1 MILDSSL
8 IYIKIVMNITR
19 SQYREITNKKLF
31 ASNNATTSPRNDV
44 TSLSFTSNITR
55 KIDKKAAQ
63 TIYSGARTLIDGIE
77 SSLGKGY
84 FEDLL
89 NKAQIDFNDD
99 TLTYANRTFLKD
111 TFGTFKAI
119 FDIPMRF
126 TTNVA
131 KKMKIDIPDGSFLG
145 NWLKKHEQE
154 ISYNKVVDI
163 IDEYVR
169 PVISKDGNVN
179 SQRANK
185 IFSDTIGSNITR
197 VKKNYESRDERTLN
211 RVATSIVSALYSGAD
226 FYNISMLQKD
236 DKNEASKSQ
245 KRRLKQELTRMGLSA
260 AFTFLTLGVFD
271 RYTKKNIWLNA
282 SVIAGSTLLSEILS
296 RVFSKTPL
304 IPLSSKEA
312 AKISQKRKNNPD
324 ERQRITFRA
333 NLKNEQEEF
342 RSLLKSTPTLEE
354 SNKKLENKQNP
365 QPKNH
370 KKFKLLRTFIGAF
383 AIANAFFILSQ
394 LSKGE
399 LNANKIKKE
408 FYDKYKDNIL
418 NNNITDE
425 VIESAKEATK
435 KIKESKANKLF
446 KLPSFGN
453 IKDLITK
460 RKVEVN
466 LDDLASK
473 LELLK
478 QTSEGQNI
486 SNTLDVYLKHIQ
498 RLKDDG
504 KKVASSKVDIP
515 VVSGLY
521 SGITKIFNTVGTI
534 LTAPSR
540 LLFACIN
547 KNYKDS
553 NKLFSEVMQDIKPNY
568 DKELVQLAHICEL
581 DDQSKLL
588 KMFKSKPRKDSTMV
602 DIIQKRAR
610 NVEVG
615 AETSELANI
624 SRTMVTAI
632 TTYFFVNDYRNSV
645 LIESGGKD
653 IEGAKEETRERLM
666 HKLSN
671 FVINGTLMNTF
682 NTIFKSILNK
692 SLLGAT
698 AVAAATEITNEFLV
712 RKSICQPIGKKKSR
726 QEIIDYEEKQMNK
739 KGFIGWWSRTFK
751 KITGKKSLTQKAGI
765 KTSNK

>member
-8 IYIKIVMNITR
+8 MYIKIVMNITR
-19 SQYREITNKKLF
+19 SQYREIANKKLF

-55 KIDKKAAQ
+55 KIDKKNVQ

-77 SSLGKGY
+77 NSLGKGY

-111 TFGTFKAI
+111 AFATLKAI
-119 FDIPMRF
+119 VEIPFRF
-126 TTNVA
+126 ITNVA
-131 KKMKIDIPDGSFLG
+131 KKMKINISDDSFLG
-145 NWLKKHEQE
+145 AWLKKHEQE

-169 PVISKDGNVN
+169 PVISKEGNVN

-236 DKNEASKSQ
+236 DKNEASKAQ

-271 RYTKKNIWLNA
+271 RYSKKNIWLNA

-296 RVFSKTPL
+296 RIFSKTPL
-304 IPLSSKEA
+304 IPLTSKEA
-312 AKISQKRKNNPD
+312 AKISQKRKNSPE
-324 ERQRITFRA
+324 ERQKITFRA

-354 SNKKLENKQNP
+354 SSKKLENKELE
-365 QPKNH
+365 PKKH
-370 KKFKLLRTFIGAF
+370 RKSKLFRIFMGAF
-383 AIANAFFILSQ
+383 ALANVFFILSK

-399 LNANKIKKE
+399 LKANKIKKE
-408 FYDKYKDNIL
+408 FYDRYKDNIL
-418 NNNITDE
+418 NNDITAE
-425 VIESAKEATK
+425 VVEQAKQATK
-435 KIKESKANKLF
+435 KIKEDNANRLI
-446 KLPSFGN
+446 KLPSFGS

-466 LDDLASK
+466 LDELASK

-478 QTSEGQNI
+478 NTQDGQKI
-486 SNTLDVYLKHIQ
+486 SNTLDIYLNHIQ
-498 RLKDDG
+498 KLKDEG
-504 KKVASSKVDIP
+504 KNVVSSKVDIP

-540 LLFACIN
+540 LLFACLN
-547 KNYKDS
+547 RDYKDS
-553 NKLFSEVMQDIKPNY
+553 NKLFDEVMQEVKPNY
-568 DKELVQLAHICEL
+568 NKELVQLAHICEL
-581 DDQSKLL
+581 DKKSKLHEI
-588 KMFKSKPRKDSTMV
+588 FKSKPRKDSTMIN
-602 DIIQKRAR
+602 IIQKRAR

-653 IEGAKEETRERLM
+653 TEGAKEETRERLM

-671 FVINGTLMNTF
+671 FIINGTLMNTF
-682 NTIFKSILNK
+682 NTIFKSVLNK

-698 AVAAATEITNEFLV
+698 VVAAATETTNEFLV
-712 RKSICQPIGKKKSR
+712 RKSICQPIGMKKSK

-739 KGFIGWWSRTFK
+739 KGFMGWWSRTFK

-765 KTSNK
+765 KTSRN

>member
-8 IYIKIVMNITR
+8 MYIKIVMNITR
-19 SQYREITNKKLF
+19 SQYREIANKKLF
-31 ASNNATTSPRNDV
+31 ARNNATTSPRNDV

-55 KIDKKAAQ
+55 KIDKKNVQ

-77 SSLGKGY
+77 NSLGKGY

-111 TFGTFKAI
+111 AFATLKAI
-119 FDIPMRF
+119 VEIPFRF
-126 TTNVA
+126 ITNVA
-131 KKMKIDIPDGSFLG
+131 KKMKINISDDSFLG
-145 NWLKKHEQE
+145 AWLKKHEQE

-169 PVISKDGNVN
+169 PVISKEGNVN

-236 DKNEASKSQ
+236 DKNEASKAQ
-245 KRRLKQELTRMGLSA
+245 KRRLRQELTRMGLSA
-260 AFTFLTLGVFD
+260 AFTFLTLGLFD

-296 RVFSKTPL
+296 RIFSKTPL
-304 IPLSSKEA
+304 IPLTSKEA
-312 AKISQKRKNNPD
+312 AKISQKRKNSPE
-324 ERQRITFRA
+324 ERQKITFRA

-354 SNKKLENKQNP
+354 SSKKLENKELE
-365 QPKNH
+365 PKKH
-370 KKFKLLRTFIGAF
+370 RKSKLFRIFMGAF
-383 AIANAFFILSQ
+383 ALANIFFILSK

-399 LNANKIKKE
+399 LKANKIKKE
-408 FYDKYKDNIL
+408 FYDMYKDNIL
-418 NNNITDE
+418 NNDITAE
-425 VIESAKEATK
+425 VVEQAKKVTK
-435 KIKESKANKLF
+435 KIKEDNAGQLI
-446 KLPSFGN
+446 KLPSFGS

-466 LDDLASK
+466 LDELASK

-478 QTSEGQNI
+478 NTQDGQKI
-486 SNTLDVYLKHIQ
+486 SNTLDIYLNHIQ
-498 RLKDDG
+498 KLKDEG
-504 KKVASSKVDIP
+504 KNVISSKVDIP

-540 LLFACIN
+540 LLFACLN
-547 KNYKDS
+547 KDYKDS
-553 NKLFSEVMQDIKPNY
+553 NKLFDEVMQEVKPNY
-568 DKELVQLAHICEL
+568 NKELVQLAHICEL
-581 DDQSKLL
+581 DKKSKLHEI
-588 KMFKSKPRKDSTMV
+588 FKSKPRKDSTMI

-653 IEGAKEETRERLM
+653 TEGAKEETRERLM

-671 FVINGTLMNTF
+671 FIINGTLMNTF
-682 NTIFKSILNK
+682 NTIFKSVLNK

-698 AVAAATEITNEFLV
+698 VVAAATETTNEFLV
-712 RKSICQPIGKKKSR
+712 RKSICQPIGMKKSK

-739 KGFIGWWSRTFK
+739 KGFMGWWSRTFK

>member
-8 IYIKIVMNITR
+8 MYIKIVMNITR
-19 SQYREITNKKLF
+19 SQYREIANKKLF
-31 ASNNATTSPRNDV
+31 ARNNATTSPRNDV

-55 KIDKKAAQ
+55 KIDKKTAQ

-77 SSLGKGY
+77 NSLGKGY

-111 TFGTFKAI
+111 AFATLKAI
-119 FDIPMRF
+119 VEIPFRF

-131 KKMKIDIPDGSFLG
+131 KKMKINISDDSFLG
-145 NWLKKHEQE
+145 AWLKKHEQE

-169 PVISKDGNVN
+169 PVISKEGNVN

-236 DKNEASKSQ
+236 DKNEASKAQ
-245 KRRLKQELTRMGLSA
+245 KRRLRQELTRMGLSA

-296 RVFSKTPL
+296 RIFSKTPL
-304 IPLSSKEA
+304 IPLTSKEA
-312 AKISQKRKNNPD
+312 AKISQKRKNSPE
-324 ERQRITFRA
+324 ERQKITFRA

-354 SNKKLENKQNP
+354 SSKKLENKELE
-365 QPKNH
+365 PKKH
-370 KKFKLLRTFIGAF
+370 KKSKLFRIFMSAF
-383 AIANAFFILSQ
+383 ALANVFFILSK

-399 LNANKIKKE
+399 LKANKIKKE
-408 FYDKYKDNIL
+408 FYDMYKDNIL
-418 NNNITDE
+418 NNDITAE
-425 VIESAKEATK
+425 VVEQAKQAAK
-435 KIKESKANKLF
+435 KIKEDNAGRLI
-446 KLPSFGN
+446 KLPSFGS

-466 LDDLASK
+466 LDELASK

-478 QTSEGQNI
+478 NTQDGQKI
-486 SNTLDVYLKHIQ
+486 SNTLDIYLNHIQ
-498 RLKDDG
+498 KLKDEG
-504 KKVASSKVDIP
+504 KNVVSSKVDIP

-521 SGITKIFNTVGTI
+521 SGITKIFNTIGTI

-540 LLFACIN
+540 LLFACLN
-547 KNYKDS
+547 KDYKDS
-553 NKLFSEVMQDIKPNY
+553 NKLFDEVMQEVKPNY
-568 DKELVQLAHICEL
+568 NKELVQLAHICEL
-581 DDQSKLL
+581 DKKSKLHEI
-588 KMFKSKPRKDSTMV
+588 FKSKPRKDSTMI

-653 IEGAKEETRERLM
+653 TEGAKEETRERLM

-671 FVINGTLMNTF
+671 FIINGTLMNTF
-682 NTIFKSILNK
+682 NTIFKSVLNK

-698 AVAAATEITNEFLV
+698 VVAAATETTNEFLV
-712 RKSICQPIGKKKSR
+712 RKSICQPIGMKKSK

-739 KGFIGWWSRTFK
+739 KGFMGWWSRTFK